1 MVVSLRNAARL
12 IGERGVPDRIEL
24 RVDCDLGTCVTVEWF
39 SSAGVSWHTFT
50 GFSWGYCG
58 EGPRGL
64 RMFLSSVGVKITFQR
79 IATMW
84 RSKPGTVAE
93 INRRGKGWHMAVE
106 GEGSAA

>member
-1 MVVSLRNAARL
+1 
-12 IGERGVPDRIEL
+12 
-24 RVDCDLGTCVTVEWF
+24 
-39 SSAGVSWHTFT
+39 
-50 GFSWGYCG
+50 
-58 EGPRGL
+58 
-64 RMFLSSVGVKITFQR
+64 MFLSSVGVKITFQR